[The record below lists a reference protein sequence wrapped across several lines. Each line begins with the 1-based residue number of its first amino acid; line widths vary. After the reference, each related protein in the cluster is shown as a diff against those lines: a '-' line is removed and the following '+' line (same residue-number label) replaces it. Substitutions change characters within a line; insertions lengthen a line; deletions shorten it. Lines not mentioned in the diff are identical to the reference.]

1 MDGEGRLDERLRA
14 AAMSSAPDE
23 LREQVLQQR
32 RWQRAMAAMQ
42 PAPVELRAGVLARGQ
57 QAAAARRAR
66 HPSRHIDDDLP
77 GWLRWLFGAPL
88 RWAPALL
95 VPLCLG
101 LGLGAGLTALAQQR
115 EAQAAQQA
123 AAPGPQAS
131 VDELLADFWGTPL
144 DDYAPQPEE
153 GAAL

>member
-1 MDGEGRLDERLRA
+1 MDSEERLDERLRA
-14 AAMSSAPDE
+14 AAMSSAPSE
-23 LREQVLQQR
+23 LRRQVLQQR

-42 PAPVELRAGVLARGQ
+42 PAPAALRAGVLARGH
-57 QAAAARRAR
+57 QAAAARRAP
-66 HPSRHIDDDLP
+66 HHADDLP
-77 GWLRWLFGAPL
+77 GWMRWLFGAPL

-101 LGLGAGLTALAQQR
+101 LGLGAGLAALDGERQ
-115 EAQAAQQA
+115 AQASLQA
-123 AAPGPQAS
+123 ADPGPQAS

-144 DDYAPQPEE
+144 DDYALQLEEE